1 MLAPA
6 DALSL
11 AVERGAKPERRH
23 VVAPSVQDHGDVSEF
38 DESGIGR
45 DTFAP
50 YNHRGTVIVACAWLA
65 FYAIAAIYHS

>member
-6 DALSL
+6 DALSQ
-11 AVERGAKPERRH
+11 AVERDAKPERRY
-23 VVAPSVQDHGDVSEF
+23 VMALSIQDHR
-38 DESGIGR
+38 GR

-65 FYAIAAIYHS
+65 FYVIAAIHDFMAYGN